1 MEEPTLCISVFFNN
15 TLHIQIVNNVL
26 LVKSENFDA
35 RYGF

>member
-15 TLHIQIVNNVL
+15 TLHIQYVNVL